1 MSKTA
6 DALRARHADALAG
19 FTGHRFFIAAADGT
33 LPPAARD
40 RYFVNERLFVGAART
55 IFAHLL
61 IKAPT
66 LASARHL
73 VGILDGLVNAQEG
86 LFDDIFDRLDLTL
99 SDGGMPAPDMLGAG
113 VVGIARDAPYAA
125 GIAAMLSAEWSYLT
139 VARTLD
145 WAACPDPDM
154 ADWFRL
160 HAEDDFAGNV
170 AWLEAELDLVWSE
183 DVARAVDAAFAR
195 TVTLEIAFHD
205 DPLDAA

>member
-1 MSKTA
+1 MIRTA

-19 FTGHRFFIAAADGT
+19 FTRHRFFLAAAEGT
-33 LPPAARD
+33 LPLAGRD

-73 VGILDGLVNAQEG
+73 VGILDGLVNAQEN
-86 LFDDIFDRLDLTL
+86 LFEDIFDRLDLL
-99 SDGGMPAPDMLGAG
+99 LPEGGFPAPETLGAG
-113 VVGIARDAPYAA
+113 VVEIARDAPYAA
-125 GIAAMLSAEWSYLT
+125 GLAAMLSAEWSYLT
-139 VARTLD
+139 VARTID
-145 WAACPDPDM
+145 WAACPDPAM

-170 AWLEAELDLVWSE
+170 TWLEAELDRVWSE
-183 DVARAVDAAFAR
+183 DVAEAVDAAFAR
-195 TVTLEIAFHD
+195 TVALEIAFHD

>member
-1 MSKTA
+1 MTATA
-6 DALRARHADALAG
+6 DDLRARHAEALAG
-19 FTGHRFFIAAADGT
+19 FTGHRFFRAAADGS
-33 LPPAARD
+33 LSSAACD
-40 RYFVNERLFVGAART
+40 RYFVNERLFVGAARA

-66 LASARHL
+66 LAAARHL

-86 LFDDIFDRLDLTL
+86 LFDDIFDRLELVL
-99 SDGGMPAPDMLGAG
+99 PEDGLPAPDMLGAG
-113 VVGIARDAPYAA
+113 VIAIARDAPYAA

-139 VARTLD
+139 VARSLD
-145 WAACPDPDM
+145 WDACPNPAM

-170 AWLEAELDLVWSE
+170 TWLEAELERVWSP
-183 DVARAVDAAFAR
+183 DVAEAVDAAFAR
-195 TVTLEIAFHD
+195 TVALEIAFHD